1 MEIRASNLSI
11 NVSDTDVRK
20 LFAAFGIINSAA
32 IVRDKLNGRSKG
44 MAIIDMPVA
53 AEARQAIASLNQTM
67 LYGKVISVTES
78 DTSPQW

>member
-11 NVSDTDVRK
+11 NVSDSDVRK
-20 LFAAFGIINSAA
+20 LFATFGIINSAA

-44 MAIIDMPVA
+44 MAIVDMPVA

-67 LYGKVISVTES
+67 VSGKVISVIEFN
-78 DTSPQW
+78 TSPQW

>member
-20 LFAAFGIINSAA
+20 LFATFGIINSAA

-53 AEARQAIASLNQTM
+53 TEARQAIASLNQTM
-67 LYGKVISVTES
+67 LYGKMISVTEFN
-78 DTSPQW
+78 TSPQW